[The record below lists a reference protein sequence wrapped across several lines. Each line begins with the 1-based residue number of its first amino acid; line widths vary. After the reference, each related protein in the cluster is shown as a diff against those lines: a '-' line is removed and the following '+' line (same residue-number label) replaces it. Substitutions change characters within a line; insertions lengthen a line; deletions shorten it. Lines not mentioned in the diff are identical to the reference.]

1 MTEENKAL
9 VSREEYQ
16 DKVIKYREK
25 GYEYIRLLDSYLAE
39 KTSASVTAFVQFCQE
54 PEFLA
59 HYVSCLPEL
68 AYAHTFAYIT
78 FCEAQKNRSPIFIQL
93 GNSIEEL
100 TKILKKMEFRLWRV
114 EFEGT
119 KEAEQELYD
128 SIRNY
133 QLSPEV
139 IKTIVAVAAMDRKNS
154 YFTLACIYLEH
165 QEVANGIQMLEY
177 GLEEFPQ
184 DVNFLTILVQ
194 LYQKLGKTEQ
204 AAVYEERLRC
214 AEQ

>member
-1 MTEENKAL
+1 MAEEYKAL

-25 GYEYIRLLDSYLAE
+25 GHEYIKLLDSYLAE
-39 KTSASVTAFVQFCQE
+39 KTSASVMAFVQLCQDS
-54 PEFLA
+54 EFLS

-114 EFEGT
+114 EFERT
-119 KEAEQELYD
+119 KEAEQELYEAI
-128 SIRNY
+128 SSY
-133 QLSPEV
+133 PLSPEV
-139 IKTIVAVAAMDRKNS
+139 MKTIVAVAAMDQKNS

-165 QEVANGIQMLEY
+165 QNILEGIQMLEY
-177 GLEEFPQ
+177 GLEQFPQ

-194 LYQKLGKTEQ
+194 LYQKLGKMEQ
-204 AAVYEERLRC
+204 ATVYEERLRC
-214 AEQ
+214 VEQ